1 MEAKTILNPDQAPQA
16 SVPPSKKIRMCL
28 SLTQDDYDLIGHRFG
43 RANIADV
50 LVGLAKGGSA
60 CSALEKETRTRR
72 ARRVASIST
81 WLSALSSF
89 GQTELTLENN
99 IRFQA
104 ALVEINRELKEL
116 L

>member
-1 MEAKTILNPDQAPQA
+1 MQLQ
-16 SVPPSKKIRMCL
+16 
-28 SLTQDDYDLIGHRFG
+28 
-43 RANIADV
+43 
-50 LVGLAKGGSA
+50 LVGAQRNRFAEGGSA
-60 CSALEKETRTRR
+60 CSELEKETRT
-72 ARRVASIST
+72 RRVASIST